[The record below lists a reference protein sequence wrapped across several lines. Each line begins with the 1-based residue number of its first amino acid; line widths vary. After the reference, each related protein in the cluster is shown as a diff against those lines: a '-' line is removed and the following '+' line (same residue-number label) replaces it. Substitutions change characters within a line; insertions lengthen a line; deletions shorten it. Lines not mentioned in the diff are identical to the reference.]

1 MNPASKVQNQIS
13 KGCDVQTPQTVKPSK
28 LASNKSFDKML
39 DNESV
44 IINNSTKIFE
54 DFLKQ
59 HKQ

>member
-1 MNPASKVQNQIS
+1 MNPTSKVQNQIT
-13 KGCDVQTPQTVKPSK
+13 KVCDVQTPQPIKPSK
-28 LASNKSFDKML
+28 PASNKLFDKML

>member
-1 MNPASKVQNQIS
+1 MNRICIFQVQTS
-13 KGCDVQTPQTVKPSK
+13 KGCDAQTPQTVKPSK
-28 LASNKSFDKML
+28 PEKKTVDKML